1 MRSGRVAIAP
11 VVAAPG
17 ARYSFLTMTT
27 GMSEMAISISPSP
40 AARQIFN
47 MMVVRS
53 DEGYLSL
60 AQSIALTVQLKRMD
74 EDSEVGTAVGELQ
87 EADWIFPMSDGGWM
101 VA

>member
-1 MRSGRVAIAP
+1 
-11 VVAAPG
+11 
-17 ARYSFLTMTT
+17 
-27 GMSEMAISISPSP
+27 MAISISPSP

-74 EDSEVGTAVGELQ
+74 GDSEVGTAVDELQ
-87 EADWIFPMSDGGWM
+87 EADWISPMSDGGWM